1 MFCPRYAKKFDPDT
15 SYCRT
20 CGLSLDGV
28 REIVSG
34 EAESEPEF
42 KLRPNFKLMQIGIAI
57 FIMGM
62 VVALANAALSTAIG
76 FNKDIGTVIFLT
88 MVAIGMAFLGIGFV
102 FPQKRYVKRRS
113 SVEPTADE
121 NNLMTGPLRNE
132 LHAGQASA
140 VEFELADDQREPVHV
155 DVPSVT
161 EHTTRQLK

>member
-1 MFCPRYAKKFDPDT
+1 MFCPRCAKKFDPDT

-20 CGLSLDGV
+20 CGLSLGGV

-34 EAESEPEF
+34 ESGTEPEF

-76 FNKDIGTVIFLT
+76 FKKDIGTVIFLT
-88 MVAIGMAFLGIGFV
+88 MIAIGMAFLGIGFV

-113 SVEPTADE
+113 NVEPTADE
-121 NNLMTGPLRNE
+121 TNLRTAPLRSE
-132 LHAGQASA
+132 LNAGQASA
-140 VEFELADDQREPVHV
+140 IENEFPNEPREPLHV
-155 DVPSVT
+155 EVQSVT